1 MEKSVMSVKEVAA
14 YLGFSPTKV
23 YRLVA
28 AAAIPCSRVGG
39 QYRFMKSAIDR
50 WLREQTPE
58 RRPLTHRADAA
69 LKLRKLRKDA
79 DPLTRRLLLVGIIT
93 RELNDKDIGPI
104 VVGGLAVEFYTA
116 GGYTTGDID
125 LVYPGHHQI
134 GQVLEGLGF
143 AKEGRH
149 WLNED
154 LGVMIE
160 VPGSALA
167 GAYDRLALVEIEGLK
182 VYVIG
187 IEDIILDRLSAFVHW
202 GSLDDGRWAREMAA
216 LHGGDIDWDYL
227 KARAAEEQV
236 LEAAEELAGGAGPH
250 EKD

>member
-1 MEKSVMSVKEVAA
+1 MEKSVMSVKEVAS

-28 AAAIPCSRVGG
+28 AGAIPCSRVGG

-50 WLREQTPE
+50 WLTEQSPE
-58 RRPLTHRADAA
+58 PRPVTHRADAVA
-69 LKLRKLRKDA
+69 KLRKLRKDT

-93 RELNDKDIGPI
+93 KELKDKDIGPI

-125 LVYPGHHQI
+125 LVYSGYQEI
-134 GQVLEGLGF
+134 GKVLEGLGF
-143 AKEGRH
+143 TKEGRH
-149 WLNED
+149 WLNEE
-154 LGVMIE
+154 LGVLIE
-160 VPGSALA
+160 VPASALA
-167 GAYDRLALVEIEGLK
+167 GAYDRLALVDIEGLK

-187 IEDIILDRLSAFVHW
+187 IEDIILDRLCAFVHW

-216 LHGGDIDWDYL
+216 LHRGDIDWNYL
-227 KARAAEEQV
+227 KARAKEEQV
-236 LEAAEELAGGAGPH
+236 SEAAEQLAGGGGAT
-250 EKD
+250 